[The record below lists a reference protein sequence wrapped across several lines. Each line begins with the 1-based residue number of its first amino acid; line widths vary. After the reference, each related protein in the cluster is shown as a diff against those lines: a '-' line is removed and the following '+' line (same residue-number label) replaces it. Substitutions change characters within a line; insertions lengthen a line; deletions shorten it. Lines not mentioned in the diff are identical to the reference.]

1 MDAKPRLNYGQIFT
15 LGFGFLSTSILWSV
29 YNTYV
34 PVIMQSRFSLGAAAI
49 GFLMTLDN
57 MAALFIQ
64 PMIGV
69 VSDRTRTRIG
79 RRMPY
84 LLIGAPI
91 AAVAFA
97 FIPTARVFSGFIAA
111 IVVMLLFAALY
122 RTPVIA
128 LMPDLVPSPLRSQ
141 ANGIINLMGGV
152 GGVLA
157 YIGGGLLY
165 DVNPGLPFW
174 LGAALTVI
182 AILIV
187 VFAIREPREPMA
199 AAADSEELSD
209 MLPSVIL
216 LVVSLLLW
224 GLGNWWLEGTRG
236 ELVKGLGYLVMAA
249 GFILF
254 LVTRLRRLP
263 QGNRGSLL
271 RLLLAIFC
279 WFVGFNAIETFFS
292 LYGVNVLH
300 IKPSLAGILMGVAN
314 LTFIIFALPS
324 GFIAARVGRRRTI
337 LWGLAIFSALL
348 LVAFFVPVMAVI
360 AVALGL
366 WGMAWALVNVNS
378 LPMVLDSARQDQVG
392 TSTGLYYLFSTVAAI
407 AGPIANGQVI
417 ERTGNNYNLIFLIA
431 PFFFVV
437 AFVLMLGVRHG
448 EALPST
454 P

>member
-34 PVIMQSRFSLGAAAI
+34 PVIMQTRFSLGAAAI

-97 FIPTARVFSGFIAA
+97 FIPNARTFSEFIAA
-111 IVVMLLFAALY
+111 LAVMLLFAALY

-187 VFAIREPREPMA
+187 LFAIREPREPMA
-199 AAADSEELSD
+199 TAADSQELSD

-216 LVVSLLLW
+216 LVVSLLVW
-224 GLGNWWLEGTRG
+224 GLGNWWLEGIRG

-337 LWGLAIFSALL
+337 LWGLAIFSMLL
-348 LVAFFVPVMAVI
+348 LIAFFVPVMAVI

-366 WGMAWALVNVNS
+366 GGMAWALVNVNS

-407 AGPIANGQVI
+407 AGPIANGQII

>member
-1 MDAKPRLNYGQIFT
+1 MDAKPRLNYGQIVT

-34 PVIMQSRFSLGAAAI
+34 PVIMQTRFSLGAAAI

-69 VSDRTRTRIG
+69 VSDRTRTRLG

-84 LLIGAPI
+84 LLIGAPM

-97 FIPTARVFSGFIAA
+97 FIPNARTFSAFIAA
-111 IVVMLLFAALY
+111 LVVMLLFAALY

-187 VFAIREPREPMA
+187 IFAIREPRESMA
-199 AAADSEELSD
+199 TAADSQELAD

-216 LVVSLLLW
+216 LVVSLLVW
-224 GLGNWWLEGTRG
+224 GLGNWWLEGIRG

-254 LVTRLRRLP
+254 LVTRLRHLP

-271 RLLLAIFC
+271 RLLFAIFC

-337 LWGLAIFSALL
+337 LWGLAIFSVL
-348 LVAFFVPVMAVI
+348 LVIAFFIPVMAVI

-366 WGMAWALVNVNS
+366 GGMAWALVNVNS
-378 LPMVLDSARQDQVG
+378 LPMVLDTARQDQVG

-417 ERTGNNYNLIFLIA
+417 QRTGDNYNLIFLIA
-431 PFFFVV
+431 PFFFVI
-437 AFVLMLGVRHG
+437 AFLLMLGVRHG

>member
-97 FIPTARVFSGFIAA
+97 FIPNARTFSAFIAA
-111 IVVMLLFAALY
+111 IAVMLLFAALY

-187 VFAIREPREPMA
+187 IFAIREPREPMA
-199 AAADSEELSD
+199 TAADSQELAD
-209 MLPSVIL
+209 MLPSVTL
-216 LVVSLLLW
+216 LVVSLLMW
-224 GLGNWWLEGTRG
+224 GLGNWWLEGIRG

-337 LWGLAIFSALL
+337 LWGLAIFSVLL
-348 LVAFFVPVMAVI
+348 LIAFFIPVMAVI

-366 WGMAWALVNVNS
+366 GGMAWALVNVNS
-378 LPMVLDSARQDQVG
+378 LPMVLDSAQQDQAG

-431 PFFFVV
+431 PFFFVI
-437 AFVLMLGVRHG
+437 AFLLMLGVRHG

>member
-1 MDAKPRLNYGQIFT
+1 
-15 LGFGFLSTSILWSV
+15 
-29 YNTYV
+29 
-34 PVIMQSRFSLGAAAI
+34 
-49 GFLMTLDN
+49 
-57 MAALFIQ
+57 
-64 PMIGV
+64 
-69 VSDRTRTRIG
+69 
-79 RRMPY
+79 
-84 LLIGAPI
+84 
-91 AAVAFA
+91 
-97 FIPTARVFSGFIAA
+97 
-111 IVVMLLFAALY
+111 
-122 RTPVIA
+122 
-128 LMPDLVPSPLRSQ
+128 MPDLVPSPLRSQ
-141 ANGIINLMGGV
+141 ANGVINLMGGV

-187 VFAIREPREPMA
+187 IFAIREPRESMA
-199 AAADSEELSD
+199 TAADSQELAD

-216 LVVSLLLW
+216 LVVSLLVW
-224 GLGNWWLEGTRG
+224 GLGNWWLEGIRG

-337 LWGLAIFSALL
+337 LWGLAIFSVLL
-348 LVAFFVPVMAVI
+348 LIAFFIPVMAVI

-366 WGMAWALVNVNS
+366 GGMAWALVNVNS
-378 LPMVLDSARQDQVG
+378 LPMVLDTARQDQVG

-417 ERTGNNYNLIFLIA
+417 QRTGDNYNLIFLIA
-431 PFFFVV
+431 PFFFVI
-437 AFVLMLGVRHG
+437 AFLLMLGVRHG

>member
-97 FIPTARVFSGFIAA
+97 FIPNARVFSGFIAA

-174 LGAALTVI
+174 LGAVLTVI

-187 VFAIREPREPMA
+187 VFAIREPRGPMA

-224 GLGNWWLEGTRG
+224 GLGNWWLEGIRG

-366 WGMAWALVNVNS
+366 GGMAWALVNVNS

>member
-1 MDAKPRLNYGQIFT
+1 MVAKPRLNYGQIFT

-34 PVIMQSRFSLGAAAI
+34 PVIMQTRFSLGAAAI

-97 FIPTARVFSGFIAA
+97 FIPNARTFSAFIAA
-111 IVVMLLFAALY
+111 ITVMLLFAALY

-187 VFAIREPREPMA
+187 LLAIREPHEPMA
-199 AAADSEELSD
+199 TAADSQELSD

-224 GLGNWWLEGTRG
+224 GLGNWWLEGIRG

-337 LWGLAIFSALL
+337 LWGLAIFSMLL
-348 LVAFFVPVMAVI
+348 LIAFFVPVMAVI

-366 WGMAWALVNVNS
+366 GGMAWALVNVNS

-407 AGPIANGQVI
+407 AGPIANGQII

-454 P
+454 T